1 MKGWVVPVYDTSG
14 PYSDVDAKLD
24 VTKGI
29 ERFRESWILERGDA
43 EQLDDMTS
51 AYGRARR
58 ENHELDHLRFNAEH
72 HPLRAKAGH
81 HLTQLDYARK
91 GIITK
96 EMEYV
101 AIRENQRLDELQ
113 AQGWRIPLRGLPR
126 GDYQCVVWC
135 GLEEATESYSLPRMH
150 NGRSRIEELSCRLQ
164 RNRNASQAAEVGEI
178 QPLFHGSIQLREQ
191 VHFEGS
197 DTATVH
203 LTKDRN
209 SLRVILQENSPL
221 GADTRL
227 LTASIT
233 DCNGLLNYDN
243 RPLDDETL
251 LYRPCYTD
259 YAAADPS
266 VASAAGANVALME
279 FTLNRLWIDP
289 DRENRLTVYHRQS
302 GDTVLSIPLN
312 RYLCLARE
320 HYQSELSDQEYLDR
334 QDNYSLTFFLQ
345 QGRWVGSQVVVNSWK
360 MIVSDEKFD

>member
-1 MKGWVVPVYDTSG
+1 MTTLQIPARPLIGRSCLSSLLGWGLVLTGLGLAACNAIFEYPGDCDAWIRLVYDRNMKYADAAPREVSSAQVYVFDEEG
-14 PYSDVDAKLD
+14 LLYKSYSAS
-24 VTKGI
+24 
-29 ERFRESWILERGDA
+29 R
-43 EQLDDMTS
+43 
-51 AYGRARR
+51 
-58 ENHELDHLRFNAEH
+58 
-72 HPLRAKAGH
+72 
-81 HLTQLDYARK
+81 
-91 GIITK
+91 
-96 EMEYV
+96 
-101 AIRENQRLDELQ
+101 DELQ
-113 AQGWRIPLRGLPR
+113 AHGWRIPLRGLPR

-221 GADTRL
+221 GGDTRL

-251 LYRPCYTD
+251 LYRPCFTD

-266 VASAAGANVALME
+266 VASATGANVALME
-279 FTLNRLWIDP
+279 FTLSRLWIDP
-289 DRENRLTVYHRQS
+289 ERENRLTVYHRQS